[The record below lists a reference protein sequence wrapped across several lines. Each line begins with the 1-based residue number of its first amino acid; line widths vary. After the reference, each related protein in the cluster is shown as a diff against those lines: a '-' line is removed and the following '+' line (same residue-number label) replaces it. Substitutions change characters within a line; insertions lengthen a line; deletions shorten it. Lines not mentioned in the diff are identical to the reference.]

1 MTAGCVSI
9 TGVIGWVGL
18 LIPHMARMLVG
29 PDFGRLLPASLML
42 GGGFLVTIDLVARTI
57 APTEVPLGILTA
69 LMGAPF
75 FLWLLAT
82 TRQGWR

>member
-1 MTAGCVSI
+1 MI
-9 TGVIGWVGL
+9 
-18 LIPHMARMLVG
+18 
-29 PDFGRLLPASLML
+29 